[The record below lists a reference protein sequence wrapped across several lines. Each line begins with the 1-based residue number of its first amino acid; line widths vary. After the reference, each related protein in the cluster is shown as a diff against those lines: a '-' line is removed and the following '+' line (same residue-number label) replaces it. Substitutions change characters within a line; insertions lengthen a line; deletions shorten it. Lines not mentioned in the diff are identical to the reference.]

1 MNFRALA
8 LTSTRRAFTNPGS
21 GVKIIDRRKTKPRRG
36 SFRKR
41 TSMSAVSRPR
51 LLRPLCADKGRLGRR
66 SRAHSRAPR
75 TSPRSEATRGPRAD
89 SAETHNPSTRYG
101 SIGRSR
107 RILLGAHLID
117 GLRREDRT
125 RWIPWYASSPSPARA
140 PRFTDTVV
148 SHVRLDRAE
157 YRGQTGRTRPL
168 VPRIAL
174 AASLGFLAGE
184 RERAAT
190 PRATRAVRRAR
201 APDARQT
208 RGARSRPRRDAVE
221 KRTRARVPTRDPA
234 GV

>member
-8 LTSTRRAFTNPGS
+8 LTFTRRA
-21 GVKIIDRRKTKPRRG
+21 
-36 SFRKR
+36 KR
-41 TSMSAVSRPR
+41 TLDLESKSIEEKRNRDAAPSQEKNLDERCFTPASAQTLV
-51 LLRPLCADKGRLGRR
+51 RR
-66 SRAHSRAPR
+66 QGTARSKVARALPR
-75 TSPRSEATRGPRAD
+75 TANVSSVGSHTRTPRGFRGDAQPEHAK
-89 SAETHNPSTRYG
+89 G

-117 GLRREDRT
+117 GRDAPDRT
-125 RWIPWYASSPSPARA
+125 RWIPWYASSPSPAHKT
-140 PRFTDTVV
+140 RFTDTVV